1 MESFLDVASASWGGK
16 VVLLSIDALQKEVTD
31 LKSQVARLHEENDA
45 LLYAIHQK
53 NERLLALG
61 RKS

>member
-1 MESFLDVASASWGGK
+1 M
-16 VVLLSIDALQKEVTD
+16 SIDALQKEVTD